1 MFGKNKKKS
10 KLFLDVIF
18 IFILP
23 QIFMGIFFHFFSFTF
38 QSQISFKLYLF
49 FRNIFIISIYIYS
62 YQIIF
67 RDAMEI
73 GGMCFRICKW
83 ILYLYT
89 VTSIFLTAFYNNT
102 PYTLI
107 SYITERYENLFMFP
121 QINDPLY
128 NAITYVITNNFFY
141 S

>member
-1 MFGKNKKKS
+1 MSDKNNKKN

-23 QIFMGIFFHFFSFTF
+23 QIFLGIFFHFFSSYF

-62 YQIIF
+62 YLIIF
-67 RDAMEI
+67 RDAMKI
-73 GGMCFRICKW
+73 GGICFRICKW
-83 ILYLYT
+83 VLYLYT
-89 VTSIFLTAFYNNT
+89 MTSIFLTAFYNNT

-107 SYITERYENLFMFP
+107 SYLTERYENLFVFP

-128 NAITYVITNNFFY
+128 NAINYVITNNFF
-141 S
+141 